1 MDRND
6 QGSTRKL
13 VTAGGNHVTDH
24 PNFLIT
30 ENQEQAFMEHSILQ
44 WFVDESLLQNLLAG
58 QPTWILLLIIVVCI
72 VMLSKGADWMVDG
85 VVDLATRTGMPK
97 IVIGATVVSLGTTLP
112 EAFVSVM
119 AAYMGNPGLALGN
132 GVGSIIADTGLI
144 FGLTCVLAA
153 VPVNR
158 YILNRTGWVQVGSA
172 TLLVVIAVWMLFTA
186 AEGEQPMLGRP
197 VGFFFLALLVG
208 YLYITYVWAKQGGN
222 VMVED
227 NGEAEE
233 LRGLAL
239 CWLMVTGGLIL
250 IILGARVLV
259 PAASEIALRFGVPE
273 DVIAATMVAF
283 GTSLPEL
290 MTAIA
295 AVRKGH
301 PEITVGNIV
310 GADVLN
316 ILFVI
321 GAAAAAAPLAIP
333 DNFFHFHF
341 PAMLIILFSFRAF
354 ISMNTDGM
362 FKRWQGVW
370 LLSVYVIYVVL
381 QYALNIEGA
390 H

>member
-1 MDRND
+1 M
-6 QGSTRKL
+6 
-13 VTAGGNHVTDH
+13 
-24 PNFLIT
+24 
-30 ENQEQAFMEHSILQ
+30 ENSLWRWVA
-44 WFVDESLLQNLLAG
+44 DESALQQLMAEQSTLVLLV
-58 QPTWILLLIIVVCI
+58 IIVVCI
-72 VMLSKGADWMVDG
+72 ALLSKGADWMIDG
-85 VVDLATRTGMPK
+85 VVDLASRTGLPK

-144 FGLTCVLAA
+144 FGLSCVLVA

-158 YILNRTGWVQVGSA
+158 FILNRTGWVQFGSA
-172 TLLVVIAVWMLFTA
+172 SLLVVIAVGALLA
-186 AEGEQPMLGRP
+186 SGDDGQPMLNRW
-197 VGFFFLALLVG
+197 VGFLFLGLLAA
-208 YLYITYVWAKQGGN
+208 YMYATYRWARIGESLEEGA
-222 VMVED
+222 
-227 NGEAEE
+227 GEAPAVEQ
-233 LRGLAL
+233 LMSLTMA
-239 CWLMVTGGLIL
+239 WLMVVGGLL
-250 IILGARVLV
+250 LVIIGARILV
-259 PAASEIALRFGVPE
+259 PAASEIAIRLSVPE

-316 ILFVI
+316 VLFVI

-333 DNFFHFHF
+333 DNFYYFHF
-341 PAMLIILFSFRAF
+341 PAMLLILLSFRVF
-354 ISMNTDGM
+354 ISMNKAV
-362 FKRWQGVW
+362 FHRWQGFW
-370 LLSVYVIYVVL
+370 LLGVYAVYIIL
-381 QYALNIEGA
+381 QYALNIGGA

>member
-1 MDRND
+1 MNNSVLSWI
-6 QGSTRKL
+6 G
-13 VTAGGNHVTDH
+13 
-24 PNFLIT
+24 
-30 ENQEQAFMEHSILQ
+30 
-44 WFVDESLLQNLLAG
+44 DETLLQGVVAG
-58 QPTWILLLIIVVCI
+58 QSTLVLLIIIVICI
-72 VMLSKGADWMVDG
+72 AMLSLGADWMIDG
-85 VVDLATRTGMPK
+85 VVDLAERTGLPK

-158 YILNRTGWVQVGSA
+158 FILNRTGWVQVGAA
-172 TLLVVIAVWMLFTA
+172 TLLVLIAIGVFLMTD
-186 AEGEQPMLGRP
+186 GEPQLDRW
-197 VGFFFLALLVG
+197 VGFLFLGLLLL
-208 YLYITYVWAKQGGN
+208 YLYITYTWAKQGT
-222 VMVED
+222 VLLPED
-227 NGEAEE
+227 EVLQYE
-233 LRGLAL
+233 LMSTSKS
-239 CWLMVTGGLIL
+239 WIL
-250 IILGARVLV
+250 IVVGLVLVIIGARVLV
-259 PAASEIALRFGVPE
+259 PSASEIAMRFGVPD

-316 ILFVI
+316 VLFVI
-321 GAAAAAAPLAIP
+321 GAAAAASPLVIP
-333 DNFFHFHF
+333 MNFYYFHF
-341 PAMLIILFSFRAF
+341 PAMLIILYSFRVF
-354 ISMNTDGM
+354 ISMNKEGV
-362 FKRWQGVW
+362 FHRWQGFW
-370 LLSVYVIYVVL
+370 LLGVYLCYVIL
-381 QYALNIEGA
+381 QYSLNIGSA